1 MGRIKSNNVLKII
14 NKTFKPYIEFC
25 LNNGSSII
33 NFLQI
38 ALPIVI
44 CFNEYKRT
52 GDVNLLMGIIA
63 LEFGISCLSL
73 LYKIIKRD
81 RNSIPIPTRRFTEKV
96 GNEIRVKRSDF
107 EIMLI
112 YVYELEEYLERN
124 DLK

>member
-1 MGRIKSNNVLKII
+1 MGRVKNNSVLDII
-14 NKTFKPYIEFC
+14 SKTLKPYIEFC
-25 LNNGSSII
+25 LDNGNSII
-33 NFLQI
+33 NFLQT

-44 CFNEYKRT
+44 CFNEYTRT
-52 GDVNLLMGIIA
+52 GDINLLLGIIA

-73 LYKIIKRD
+73 LYKIIT
-81 RNSIPIPTRRFTEKV
+81 RNKNNMPIPTRRFTEKV

>member
-1 MGRIKSNNVLKII
+1 MGRVKNNSVLDII
-14 NKTFKPYIEFC
+14 SKTLKPYIEFC
-25 LNNGSSII
+25 LDNGNSII
-33 NFLQI
+33 NFLQT

-44 CFNEYKRT
+44 CFNEYTRT
-52 GDVNLLMGIIA
+52 GDISLLLGIIA
-63 LEFGISCLSL
+63 VEFGVSCLSL
-73 LYKIIKRD
+73 LYKIIMRD
-81 RNSIPIPTRRFTEKV
+81 KNSMPIPTRRFTEKI

>member
-1 MGRIKSNNVLKII
+1 MGRVKNNSVLDMIS
-14 NKTFKPYIEFC
+14 KTLKPYIEFC
-25 LNNGSSII
+25 LDNGNSII
-33 NFLQI
+33 NFLQT

-44 CFNEYKRT
+44 CFNEYTRT
-52 GDVNLLMGIIA
+52 GDISLLLGIIA

-73 LYKIIKRD
+73 LYKIIIRD
-81 RNSIPIPTRRFTEKV
+81 KNSMPIPTRRFTEKV

>member
-1 MGRIKSNNVLKII
+1 MGRVKNNSVLDII
-14 NKTFKPYIEFC
+14 SKTLKPYIEFC
-25 LNNGSSII
+25 LDNGNSII
-33 NFLQI
+33 NFLQT

-44 CFNEYKRT
+44 CFNEYTRT
-52 GDVNLLMGIIA
+52 GDISLLLGIIA

-73 LYKIIKRD
+73 LYKIIIRD
-81 RNSIPIPTRRFTEKV
+81 KNSMPIPTRRFTEKV

>member
-1 MGRIKSNNVLKII
+1 MGRVKNNSVLDII
-14 NKTFKPYIEFC
+14 SKTLKPYIEFC
-25 LNNGSSII
+25 LDNGNSII
-33 NFLQI
+33 NFLQT

-44 CFNEYKRT
+44 CFNEYTRT
-52 GDVNLLMGIIA
+52 GDISLLLGIIA

-73 LYKIIKRD
+73 LYKIIMRD
-81 RNSIPIPTRRFTEKV
+81 KNSMPIPTRRFTEKV

>member
-1 MGRIKSNNVLKII
+1 MGRVKNNSVLDII
-14 NKTFKPYIEFC
+14 SKTLKPYVEFC
-25 LNNGSSII
+25 LDNGNSII
-33 NFLQI
+33 NFLQT

-44 CFNEYKRT
+44 CFNEYTRT
-52 GDVNLLMGIIA
+52 GDISLLLGIIA

-73 LYKIIKRD
+73 LYKIIMRD
-81 RNSIPIPTRRFTEKV
+81 KNSMPIPTRRFTEKV

>member
-1 MGRIKSNNVLKII
+1 MGRVKNNKVINVLDR
-14 NKTFKPYIEFC
+14 TFKPYVEFC
-25 LNNGSSII
+25 LNNGNSII
-33 NFLQI
+33 SFLQI
-38 ALPIVI
+38 VLPITI

-52 GDVNLLMGIIA
+52 GDVNLLLGIIA
-63 LEFGISCLSL
+63 FEFGISCLSL
-73 LYKIIKRD
+73 LYKIIAKD
-81 RNSIPIPTRRFTEKV
+81 RNHMPIPSRRFTEKV

>member
-1 MGRIKSNNVLKII
+1 MGRVKNSSVLDMIS
-14 NKTFKPYIEFC
+14 KTLKPYIEFC
-25 LNNGSSII
+25 LDNGNSII
-33 NFLQI
+33 NFLQT

-44 CFNEYKRT
+44 CFNEYTRT
-52 GDVNLLMGIIA
+52 GDISLLLGIIA

-73 LYKIIKRD
+73 LYKIIIRD
-81 RNSIPIPTRRFTEKV
+81 KNSMPIPTRRFTEKV

-112 YVYELEEYLERN
+112 YVYELEEYIERN

>member
-1 MGRIKSNNVLKII
+1 MGRVKNNSVLDII
-14 NKTFKPYIEFC
+14 SKTLKPYVEFC
-25 LNNGSSII
+25 LYNGNSII
-33 NFLQI
+33 NFLQT
-38 ALPIVI
+38 ALAIVI
-44 CFNEYKRT
+44 CFNEYTRT
-52 GDVNLLMGIIA
+52 GDISLLLSIIA

-73 LYKIIKRD
+73 LYKIIMRD
-81 RNSIPIPTRRFTEKV
+81 KNNMPIPTRRFTEKV

>member
-1 MGRIKSNNVLKII
+1 MGRVKNNSVLDII
-14 NKTFKPYIEFC
+14 SKTLKPYIEFC
-25 LNNGSSII
+25 LDNGNSII
-33 NFLQI
+33 NFLQT

-44 CFNEYKRT
+44 CFNEYTRT
-52 GDVNLLMGIIA
+52 GDISLLLGVIA

-73 LYKIIKRD
+73 LYKIIMRD
-81 RNSIPIPTRRFTEKV
+81 KNSMPIPARRFTEKV

>member
-1 MGRIKSNNVLKII
+1 MGRVKNNSVLDMIS
-14 NKTFKPYIEFC
+14 KTLKPYIEFC
-25 LNNGSSII
+25 LDNGNSII
-33 NFLQI
+33 NFLQT

-44 CFNEYKRT
+44 CFNEYTRT
-52 GDVNLLMGIIA
+52 GDISLLLGIIA

-73 LYKIIKRD
+73 LYKIIMRD
-81 RNSIPIPTRRFTEKV
+81 KNSMPIPTRRFTEKV
-96 GNEIRVKRSDF
+96 GNEIRVKKSDF

>member
-1 MGRIKSNNVLKII
+1 MGRVKNNSVLDII
-14 NKTFKPYIEFC
+14 SKTLKPYIEFY
-25 LNNGSSII
+25 LDHGDSII

-38 ALPIVI
+38 ALPILI
-44 CFNEYKRT
+44 CFNECTRT
-52 GDVNLLMGIIA
+52 GDISLLLGIIA

-73 LYKIIKRD
+73 LYKIIIRD
-81 RNSIPIPTRRFTEKV
+81 KNSMPIPTRRFTEKV

>member
-1 MGRIKSNNVLKII
+1 MGRVKNNKVLD
-14 NKTFKPYIEFC
+14 TLSVMLKPYVEFC
-25 LNNGSSII
+25 LNNGNSII

-38 ALPIVI
+38 ILPIVI

-73 LYKIIKRD
+73 LYKIIVRD
-81 RNSIPIPTRRFTEKV
+81 RNHMPIPSRRFTEKV
-96 GNEIRVKRSDF
+96 GNEIRVKKSDF